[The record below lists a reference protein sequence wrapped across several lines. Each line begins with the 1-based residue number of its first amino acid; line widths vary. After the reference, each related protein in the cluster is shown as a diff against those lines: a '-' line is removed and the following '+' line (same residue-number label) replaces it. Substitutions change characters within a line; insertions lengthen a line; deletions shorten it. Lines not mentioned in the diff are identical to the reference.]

1 MERLVHDTFE
11 QSYFM
16 PADEGSDVE
25 MLNGTSTD
33 VQVGANMFNRLDT
46 LPPPQSSDRGTELN
60 CYLTTDIEHVT
71 DAIAWWHE
79 HHIVYPCLSRMVLD
93 YLSIPGT
100 YFIFSSCIFS
110 FTDITVSYFN

>member
-1 MERLVHDTFE
+1 
-11 QSYFM
+11 M
-16 PADEGSDVE
+16 PANEGSDVE
-25 MLNGTSTD
+25 MPNGTSMD
-33 VQVGANMFNRLDT
+33 VQVGANMFNCLDT

-79 HHIVYPCLSRMVLD
+79 HRIVYPCLLRMALD

-100 YFIFSSCIFS
+100 HFIFSSWIFS